1 MNDCERGKLIVV
13 SGPSGAGKSTVIAR
27 LMREDPDVVFSVS
40 ATTRPPRAGEIEGKS
55 YFFVTRE
62 KFQSMVEN
70 GDLLEHAEYV
80 GNCYGTPK
88 APVLASLKAGKSVLF
103 DIEVQGAAQIKAQ
116 CPEAI
121 LIFVVPS
128 DFSQIEKRLRARG
141 TDSEEKIQGRLMQAR
156 RECERATNY
165 DYVVLNDDPDRAAD
179 EMRSIITAEKCKMAN
194 RRNYLNMEV
203 SLSCPAR

>member
-40 ATTRPPRAGEIEGKS
+40 ATTRPPRAGEIDGKS

-70 GDLLEHAEYV
+70 GELLEHAEYV

-88 APVLASLKAGKSVLF
+88 APVLESLKAGKSVLF

-121 LIFVVPS
+121 LIFVIPS

-203 SLSCPAR
+203 SLS

>member
-40 ATTRPPRAGEIEGKS
+40 AATRPPRAGEIDGKS

-70 GDLLEHAEYV
+70 GELFEHAEYV

-88 APVLASLKAGKSVLF
+88 APVLASLKTGKSVLF

-203 SLSCPAR
+203 SLS

>member
-1 MNDCERGKLIVV
+1 VNDCERGKLIVV

-40 ATTRPPRAGEIEGKS
+40 ATTRPPRAGEIDGKS

-70 GDLLEHAEYV
+70 GELLEHAEYV

-179 EMRSIITAEKCKMAN
+179 EMRSIITAEKCKVAN

-203 SLSCPAR
+203 SLS

>member
-40 ATTRPPRAGEIEGKS
+40 ATTRPPREGEIDGKS

-70 GDLLEHAEYV
+70 GELFEHAEYV

-88 APVLASLKAGKSVLF
+88 APVLASLKTGKSVLF

-203 SLSCPAR
+203 SLS